1 MAHRR
6 RPLPRGLGDRILRVF
21 LAVSLTVPQITI
33 PFVAHAENEAKSTT
47 RDYSKLDI
55 PVSDEKWKTRLKF
68 LEARYDEAVRNVH
81 KLLDSAVTEI
91 VHTVRRT
98 GGRVAGPIPI
108 PTRIERYTV
117 NRSTHVNK
125 KSREQFEI
133 RVHKRLMER
142 AESLEIPLKK
152 KDLKVSRNASEITI
166 TAKYSQEI
174 DLKVTKYTF
183 SFDHR
188 QQAPLF

>member
-1 MAHRR
+1 MGTMAHRR

-81 KLLDSAVTEI
+81 VGMTRSEFNLAMQEVQQSTRRKHSRRSEAYQRNHQVNLLPPVARICNSEVCSGFCCGAPSDQVPTGSSARGWRKIFVKWLP
-91 VHTVRRT
+91 VR
-98 GGRVAGPIPI
+98 
-108 PTRIERYTV
+108 
-117 NRSTHVNK
+117 
-125 KSREQFEI
+125 
-133 RVHKRLMER
+133 
-142 AESLEIPLKK
+142 
-152 KDLKVSRNASEITI
+152 
-166 TAKYSQEI
+166 
-174 DLKVTKYTF
+174 
-183 SFDHR
+183 
-188 QQAPLF
+188 